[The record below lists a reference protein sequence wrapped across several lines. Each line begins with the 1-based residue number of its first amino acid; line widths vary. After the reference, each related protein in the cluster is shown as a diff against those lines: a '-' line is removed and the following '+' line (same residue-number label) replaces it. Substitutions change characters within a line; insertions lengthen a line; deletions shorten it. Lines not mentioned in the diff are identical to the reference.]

1 MTLSNQPVPITLRRL
16 FLLDAT
22 GACLS
27 AALLG
32 LLLPRFQQLIGLP
45 LQQLYWL
52 ALGACILA
60 VYSGSCFL
68 FAAFA
73 RPFQM
78 RLLALLN
85 GFYLMISLCVV
96 LMHTAQMKP
105 FGYLYFAGET
115 ALVLLL
121 VATEWKASRYGM
133 KAA

>member
-1 MTLSNQPVPITLRRL
+1 MTLSNQPVPTTLRRL
-16 FLLDAT
+16 FLLDAA

-32 LLLPRFQQLIGLP
+32 LLLPRFQPLIGLP

-73 RPFQM
+73 RPLQM
-78 RLLALLN
+78 RLLALFN
-85 GFYLMISLCVV
+85 GFYLLISLGVV
-96 LMHTAQMKP
+96 LMYAGQMKP